1 MRIGMVLAEGSLP
14 ADSRVAREARALL
27 AGGHRVFVLCR
38 QNPAQPLEESW
49 RGIEIERVKTLPQ
62 PFAATQKLFF
72 YLLLRDLRWEA
83 HLYDFV
89 QRHSLEA
96 LHVHDLPR
104 AASVLRVGR
113 SLGLPVVLDL
123 HENWPAM
130 LVDVNKWFRSWWI
143 KRWFMGQRRW
153 RAYEARCVRAVDRV
167 VVVVDAFRQR
177 LAASAGV
184 PRAKFVVVG
193 NTVDMDEFL
202 SHPLDP
208 SVTNAFPGEF
218 VLLYIGTFGNPRR
231 GVDLVIE
238 AMPLILSQVPN
249 ARLLV
254 VGDGTMR
261 RRWEA
266 LSHRLGVSQSVTFTG
281 WQPHDRLPS
290 YISRAD
296 VCLSPRHYTTNNDV
310 ASPNKLF
317 EYMAFGKPLVA
328 SDLTAHRA
336 VVGKTGA
343 GLLFPPG
350 NVDALVQAILKLR
363 DPTLRA
369 TMGDRAYKAAQTSY
383 NWRVDSAR
391 LLQLYD
397 ELAVGAKA
405 ER

>member
-14 ADSRVAREARALL
+14 TDVRVTREARALL
-27 AGGHRVFVLCR
+27 AGAHRIFVLCR
-38 QNPAQPLEESW
+38 QNPGQPLEESW
-49 RGIEIERVKTLPQ
+49 RGIEIERVKTLRQ
-62 PFAATQKLFF
+62 PFAVAQKLLF

-83 HLYDFV
+83 HLHDFAR
-89 QRHSLEA
+89 RHALEA

-104 AASVLRVGR
+104 TASVLRVGR
-113 SLGLPVVLDL
+113 SLGLPVVLDV
-123 HENWPAM
+123 HEDWPAV

-167 VVVVDAFRQR
+167 VVVVDAFRER
-177 LAASAGV
+177 LVASAGV
-184 PRAKFVVVG
+184 PSTKFVVVG
-193 NTVDMDEFL
+193 NTVDMDEFR

-231 GVDLVIE
+231 GVDLVIR
-238 AMPLILSQVPN
+238 AMPLILSHMPN
-249 ARLLV
+249 ARLLL
-254 VGDGTMR
+254 VGDGTMK
-261 RRWEA
+261 RRWET
-266 LSHRLGVSQSVTFTG
+266 LSHRLGVSRAVTFTG
-281 WQPHDRLPS
+281 WQPHERLPS

-296 VCLSPRHYTTNNDV
+296 VCLAPHHYTANMDV

-317 EYMAFGKPLVA
+317 EYMAFGKPLVV
-328 SDLTAHRA
+328 SDLTAHR
-336 VVGKTGA
+336 VLVDKTGA

-369 TMGDRAYKAAQTSY
+369 TMGERAYKAAQTSY

>member
-14 ADSRVAREARALL
+14 TDVRVTREARALL
-27 AGGHRVFVLCR
+27 AGAHRIFILCR
-38 QNPAQPLEESW
+38 QTPGQPLKESW
-49 RGIEIERVKTLPQ
+49 HGIEIERVKTLRQ
-62 PFAATQKLFF
+62 PFAAAQKLLF

-83 HLYDFV
+83 HLHDFAR
-89 QRHSLEA
+89 RHALEV

-104 AASVLRVGR
+104 TASVLRVGR
-113 SLGLPVVLDL
+113 SLGLPVVLDV
-123 HENWPAM
+123 HEDWPAV

-153 RAYEARCVRAVDRV
+153 RAYEARCVQAVDRV
-167 VVVVDAFRQR
+167 VVVVDAFRER
-177 LAASAGV
+177 LVASTGV
-184 PRAKFVVVG
+184 PSTKFVVVG
-193 NTVDMDEFL
+193 NTVDMGEFL

-208 SVTNAFPGEF
+208 SVAKAFPGEF
-218 VLLYIGTFGNPRR
+218 VMLYHGTFGNPNR
-231 GVDLVIE
+231 GIDLAIK
-238 AMPLILSQVPN
+238 AMPLILSHMPN
-249 ARLLV
+249 TRLLL
-254 VGDGTMR
+254 VGDGTMKR
-261 RRWEA
+261 SWEA
-266 LSHRLGVSQSVTFTG
+266 LSHRLGVSRSVTFTG

-296 VCLSPRHYTTNNDV
+296 VCLAPHDYTANMDV

-317 EYMAFGKPLVA
+317 EYMAFGKPLVV

-336 VVGKTGA
+336 LVGETGA

-350 NVDALVQAILKLR
+350 NVDAFVQAILKLR

-369 TMGDRAYKAAQTSY
+369 TMGERAYKIAHTSH
-383 NWRVDSAR
+383 NWQVDSAR

-397 ELAVGAKA
+397 ELDAGAKE